1 MNDEKAYRLG
11 TCIVII
17 GEYGR
22 DIFKEYENEISR
34 KIQKKYIINVL
45 TEKENDLI
53 EKNNYQHY
61 IVVGDFKDINT
72 QMIITKLTVNSK
84 SKKIFLI
91 KNMPFMEEKNIGI
104 INTSRKKNVIKS
116 LEALTYLSIKPG
128 IICID
133 EADIWNLVNNRY
145 FHTKSVKGTMEKV
158 KYAIRESDKIN
169 AAEAVLINIVSNN
182 IGLHEINIIAE
193 TIQKECKPDSHIVFY
208 YTNAEKMQVGNI
220 EINIIYSLTKSA

>member
-22 DIFKEYENEISR
+22 DIYKEYEKEISR
-34 KIQKKYIINVL
+34 KIKKKYIINML

-53 EKNNYQHY
+53 EKNNYQYY

-72 QMIITKLTVNSK
+72 QMIITKLTANSK

-104 INTSRKKNVIKS
+104 INISRKKNVIKS

-128 IICID
+128 IICTD
-133 EADIWNLVNNRY
+133 EADMWNLVNNRY

-158 KYAIRESDKIN
+158 KYTIREIDKIN

-193 TIQKECKPDSHIVFY
+193 TIQKECKPDSHIVLY

-220 EINIIYSLTKSA
+220 EINIIYSLIKSA